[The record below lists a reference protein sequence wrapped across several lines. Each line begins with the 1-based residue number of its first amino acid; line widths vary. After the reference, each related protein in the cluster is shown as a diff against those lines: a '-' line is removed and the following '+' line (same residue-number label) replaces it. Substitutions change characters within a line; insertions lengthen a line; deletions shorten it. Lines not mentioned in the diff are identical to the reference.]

1 MTKVT
6 YYMYPCDT
14 CFESREMMEMDSLYS
29 AKCQKSRRIDKM
41 GILKMFND
49 NETKHE

>member
-14 CFESREMMEMDSLYS
+14 CCKIREDEMDGLDS
-29 AKCQKSRRIDKM
+29 AKCQKNPRLEDID
-41 GILKMFND
+41 GIN
-49 NETKHE
+49 